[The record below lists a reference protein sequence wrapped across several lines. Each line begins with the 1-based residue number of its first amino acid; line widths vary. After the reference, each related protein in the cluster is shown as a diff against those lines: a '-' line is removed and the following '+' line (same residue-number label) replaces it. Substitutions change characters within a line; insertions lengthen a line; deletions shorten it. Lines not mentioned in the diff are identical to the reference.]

1 MVEQN
6 PYGGNMAGSN
16 TYAPYQEGN
25 PKRIKLSDVDK
36 YTLDDYG
43 LNVGAVK
50 EQLLGINVV
59 DPVTGKTLGDAYYK
73 RAINSAVASVEKKLD
88 IKILPQK
95 KVESKDFYPSD
106 FSAHNYIRTRNRPI
120 LQVEEFS
127 MRVNGQPII
136 QYPSGWWKVNS
147 LGGSISLMPTLGAA
161 MPGYGSYTGNYGAD
175 YFMGNMYQ
183 SAPLLGAP
191 VMNNRTTTSPSL
203 FQIGY
208 IAGMLPQAREGV
220 EEDWEMPQDLQ
231 FLILKQAA
239 KDVLE
244 QFGRLL
250 IGAGIASRGLSVDG
264 ISENIVTT
272 QSAMYG
278 GAAAD
283 IIQLNQDIDNLMSG
297 LKAKYMQRVG
307 II

>member
-1 MVEQN
+1 MSDLNQVD
-6 PYGGNMAGSN
+6 PYSWMGSN
-16 TYAPYQEGN
+16 NYAPYQEGN
-25 PKRIKLSDVDK
+25 PKRINLDTVDN
-36 YTLDDYG
+36 YTLEDYG
-43 LNVGAVK
+43 FTVENVK

-73 RAINSAVASVEKKLD
+73 RALNSAVASIEKKLD

-106 FSAHNYIRTRNRPI
+106 FQSFNYIRMRNRPV
-120 LQVEEFS
+120 LQVEQFS
-127 MRVNGQPII
+127 MRLNGQPVI

-147 LGGSISLMPTLGAA
+147 LAGTISLMPSLGAS
-161 MPGYGSYTGNYGAD
+161 MPGYAPYAGGIGMNYSYGAG
-175 YFMGNMYQ
+175 FGQ
-183 SAPLLGAP
+183 APILGLPMLNGTA
-191 VMNNRTTTSPSL
+191 TAPSL

-220 EEDWEMPQDLQ
+220 EEDWEMPSDLQ
-231 FLILKQAA
+231 FLVLKQAA

-250 IGAGIASRGLSVDG
+250 IGAGIAARSLSVDG
-264 ISENIVTT
+264 ISEQITTT

-283 IIQLNQDIDNLMSG
+283 IIQLNQDIDNLMVG
-297 LKAKYMQRVG
+297 LKAKYAQRVG
-307 II
+307 VI

>member
-1 MVEQN
+1 MTDLGN
-6 PYGGNMAGSN
+6 DPYSQMSSN
-16 TYAPYQEGN
+16 NYAPYQDGN
-25 PKRIKLSDVDK
+25 PKRVNLADVDN
-36 YTLDDYG
+36 YTLADYG
-43 LNVGAVK
+43 LTVDAVK

-59 DPVTGKTLGDAYYK
+59 DPVTGKTLGDNYYQ
-73 RAINSAVASVEKKLD
+73 RAINSAVASIEKKLD

-106 FSAHNYIRTRNRPI
+106 FASHNYIRTRNRPI
-120 LQVEEFS
+120 LQVEQFS
-127 MRVNGQPII
+127 MRINGQPVI

-161 MPGYGSYTGNYGAD
+161 MPGYGSYGGGYGAD

-183 SAPLLGAP
+183 SAPLLGVP
-191 VMNNRTTTSPSL
+191 ITNNQTTTSPSL

-208 IAGMLPQAREGV
+208 IAGMLPQARDGV
-220 EEDWEMPQDLQ
+220 EEDWEMPSDLQ

-250 IGAGIASRGLSVDG
+250 IGAGIASRELSIDG
-264 ISENIVTT
+264 ISEQITTT

-278 GAAAD
+278 GAKAD
-283 IIQLNQDIDNLMSG
+283 IMQLDEDIKGLMNG